1 MAENK
6 RLGHRTRLR
15 DRYFQDGVDSLSKR
29 NILELFL
36 SLTVP
41 QKDVKRILYG
51 LMGKFST
58 LNNIFNASY
67 DDLMSVEGMNES
79 SAMSILIANN
89 LISRSKSDDT
99 YLDKPIKRQIFAHSI
114 FKNSGKGDKLGVV
127 CMTSAYNQICYTIF
141 DDFDANDHSFVSKI
155 LQYAVKNSASTVYL
169 IYYSPEK
176 FDIDVG
182 EKIDFLCDAKFALN
196 EISVQL
202 VDFIFLSNRNSVALS
217 SSDRLCLL
225 FS

>member
-15 DRYFQDGVDSLSKR
+15 DRYFQDGVDALSKR
-29 NILELFL
+29 NMLELFL

-41 QKDVKRILYG
+41 QKDVKRVLYG
-51 LMGKFST
+51 LMNKFPT
-58 LNNIFNASY
+58 LNNIFSATY
-67 DDLMSVEGMNES
+67 DELMSVEGMNES
-79 SAMSILIANN
+79 SAMSILAASK
-89 LISRSKSDDT
+89 LISRTKSDDT

-127 CMTSAYNQICYTIF
+127 CMTSAYDQKCYTVF

-169 IYYSPEK
+169 IYYTPEK
-176 FDIDVG
+176 YDEEVG
-182 EKIDFLCDAKFALN
+182 KKIDFLCDVKFALK

-202 VDFIFLSNRNSVALS
+202 VDFIFLSNKNSVALS
-217 SSDRLCLL
+217 NSDKLCLL
-225 FS
+225 FN

>member
-114 FKNSGKGDKLGVV
+114 FKNSSKSDKLGVV
-127 CMTSAYNQICYTIF
+127 CMTSAYDQKCYTIF

>member
-89 LISRSKSDDT
+89 LISRSKSD
-99 YLDKPIKRQIFAHSI
+99 
-114 FKNSGKGDKLGVV
+114 KLGVV
-127 CMTSAYNQICYTIF
+127 CMTSAYDQKCYTIF
-141 DDFDANDHSFVSKI
+141 DDFDANDHSFISKI

-202 VDFIFLSNRNSVALS
+202 VDFIFLSKG
-217 SSDRLCLL
+217 
-225 FS
+225 